1 MLRNVK
7 EKNDSLM
14 SEGDCMIETYNYEM
28 LSKAYKDFEF
38 LEPWDITIGHKKL
51 ILRLIGIH

>member
-7 EKNDSLM
+7 EKNDLLM

-28 LSKAYKDFEF
+28 LSKAYKGFEF
-38 LEPWDITIGHKKL
+38 LEPWDITIS
-51 ILRLIGIH
+51 